1 MGLTLQDTVSYTPSD
16 VVGAHIRTSV
26 DPLLSSSITPTILS
40 NATITT
46 NPAPTSGDVSLLV
59 DGFFINQNNSISSI
73 LGLSFDEV
81 LNKNLIFDNI
91 NSGNSAEI
99 IFDLGDK
106 FLVNNIIIYSLLD
119 ISVNIAYSSKTVF
132 LLTSDD
138 GINFNIPL
146 TNVTN
151 TNFGTQKGSLT
162 FDTTFKR
169 YFKLIITEVN
179 YISTI
184 ASFDTSKLAINEIQ
198 FNYNREQDVQ
208 IDTQTYIPPDFFE
221 HPIEYDLS
229 EGWFMI
235 GYPHPYA
242 GNVKEQLYAFFE
254 QTQNF
259 PSITKMNEELNEYIY
274 IIKDNAGAAYWP
286 EFGFDGIGNFEVG
299 QGYQIK
305 FKGSVNG
312 LKRRWRVFKDSTF
325 NGSDETFQNSYG
337 TIQKYSAEL
346 DNFEHTLSSGWNMIS
361 YNRFDGRNV
370 PDELESVGGFGPN
383 FEDLVIVKDYLGG
396 VFWPT
401 FNFNGIGDFIP
412 GHGYQIRTNNVSI
425 TTKLFNVMT
434 PPASGIFTYLT
445 HPEAGEEDQTS
456 IDNF

>member
-1 MGLTLQDTVSYTPSD
+1 MGLTLQDTFSNTPSD
-16 VVGAHIRTSV
+16 VVGEHIRTNV

-59 DGFFINQNNSISSI
+59 DEFFIQGTISLTNI
-73 LGLSFDEV
+73 LGLSFDEI
-81 LNKNLIFDNI
+81 LNKNLIFTNI
-91 NSGNSAEI
+91 NSENSAEI

-119 ISVNIAYSSKTVF
+119 ISLNIAYIPKTVF

-179 YISTI
+179 YISTGT
-184 ASFDTSKLAINEIQ
+184 SFDTSKLAINEIQ
-198 FNYNREQDVQ
+198 FKYNREQDVQ
-208 IDTQTYIPPDFFE
+208 IDTQTYTLPDFFE
-221 HPIEYDLS
+221 HPIEYDFP

-242 GNVKEQLYAFFE
+242 GSVREQLYALFY
-254 QTQNF
+254 QTQDF
-259 PSITKMNEELNEYIY
+259 PSSNKMDADLDRYIVL
-274 IIKDNAGAAYWP
+274 IKNNDGQAYFP
-286 EFGFDGIGNFEVG
+286 EFKFNGIGNFEVG

-305 FKGSVNG
+305 LKGDANR

-325 NGSDETFQNSYG
+325 DGSDETFQNLYG
-337 TIQKYSAEL
+337 TIPKYSAEL
-346 DNFEHTLSSGWNMIS
+346 DNFTYTLSDGWNMIS
-361 YNRFDGRNV
+361 YNRFDERNV
-370 PDELESVGGFGPN
+370 IDEFESAGGFGHN
-383 FEDLVIVKDYLGG
+383 FEDLVIVKNYLGNI
-396 VFWPT
+396 FWPT
-401 FNFNGIGDFIP
+401 FNFNSIGNFIP
-412 GHGYQIRTNNVSI
+412 GHGYQLRTNDVSI
-425 TTKLFNVMT
+425 TTKLFNEMT
-434 PPASGIFTYLT
+434 PPASGINLYLT
-445 HPEAGEEDQTS
+445 HPNASLEDQLS